1 MVLDLVEAARQRLE
15 LQRSFYE
22 EGKITVDRF
31 IAASQGL
38 MNAERQA
45 AKTYAERLTAL
56 KRHVDRLRE
65 VENRERALLVVGKGT
80 QGDVAEAVQSRVE
93 AEILLKDAGV
103 ARPTAQIEALTRR
116 LNEVERKLDQLLK
129 KQPE

>member
-1 MVLDLVEAARQRLE
+1 VVLDLVEAARQRLE

>member
-1 MVLDLVEAARQRLE
+1 MVLDLVEAVRQRLE